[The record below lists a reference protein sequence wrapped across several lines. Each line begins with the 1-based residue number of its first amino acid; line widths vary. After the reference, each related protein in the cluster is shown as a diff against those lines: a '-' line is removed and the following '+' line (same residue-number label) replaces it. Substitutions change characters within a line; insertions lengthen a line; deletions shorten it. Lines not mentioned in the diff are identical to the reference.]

1 MKASFG
7 NRKRSMALLGL
18 ACMVCASA
26 RGQSTLA
33 PWYTIQNLAPGIPT
47 AINNAGEIAGY
58 EYTPRPNGV
67 LGAQSSV
74 FRNGAWVLMQE
85 LTDPPGAPA
94 GYNTYSRLFGIN
106 GLGQAVGY
114 SDRIVLPTFPY
125 DTLDRGVIV
134 GRNET
139 VLSELL
145 LIPPDAFVHAISDGG
160 RIVGSR
166 DQYLDIY
173 PDWDRAFMFDRDA
186 GTLTDLDSLLPGP
199 REDSR
204 AYDVNG
210 TGDVIGDVWLTGR
223 GSRGFFY
230 RESSGSMD
238 VLETADGSYV
248 YWARAINDRRQIA
261 GTGRVN
267 GGTGPYQAVV
277 FDADSGTLSAIESP
291 QGPLTVQSSADD
303 INSQGD
309 VVGYFNHDGLH
320 DRAFLYRSGT
330 LYDLND
336 LIPPGSGWVLRD
348 AVSIN
353 DGGQIVG
360 RGELPGQPYTIAYFL
375 LTPSTPQQVAG
386 GLIDAIKK
394 LQTDGV
400 LNAGNANALI
410 AKVTNAIKSIDGG
423 NAAAAVNQ
431 LQAFISQVEA
441 FIAAGKL
448 TAAEGEPLIDIA
460 SWIIAGLTR

>member
-1 MKASFG
+1 
-7 NRKRSMALLGL
+7 
-18 ACMVCASA
+18 
-26 RGQSTLA
+26 
-33 PWYTIQNLAPGIPT
+33 
-47 AINNAGEIAGY
+47 
-58 EYTPRPNGV
+58 
-67 LGAQSSV
+67 
-74 FRNGAWVLMQE
+74 
-85 LTDPPGAPA
+85 
-94 GYNTYSRLFGIN
+94 
-106 GLGQAVGY
+106 
-114 SDRIVLPTFPY
+114 
-125 DTLDRGVIV
+125 
-134 GRNET
+134 
-139 VLSELL
+139 
-145 LIPPDAFVHAISDGG
+145 
-160 RIVGSR
+160 
-166 DQYLDIY
+166 
-173 PDWDRAFMFDRDA
+173 
-186 GTLTDLDSLLPGP
+186 
-199 REDSR
+199 
-204 AYDVNG
+204 
-210 TGDVIGDVWLTGR
+210 
-223 GSRGFFY
+223 
-230 RESSGSMD
+230 
-238 VLETADGSYV
+238 
-248 YWARAINDRRQIA
+248 
-261 GTGRVN
+261 
-267 GGTGPYQAVV
+267 
-277 FDADSGTLSAIESP
+277 
-291 QGPLTVQSSADD
+291 VQSSADD